1 MNMRTAF
8 DRMIVLALVAIVAGC
23 AHTVPDDCP
32 VHPKEP
38 AECPEIRS
46 ECFSLLFENIATNRI
61 ELCGQHGSSGSKEV
75 DELAVRD
82 AVREAIEGCG
92 RFGKEKPIE
101 KRDGGR
107 QIDVRIIEQQWH
119 SDGEKSRPTVYL
131 QIGVEVVTHIPLN
144 NFSGYYAS
152 RNIGR
157 GTALIYVSWGTPS
170 MCPIDGERYNDGV
183 ASAVQQALRDL
194 HPFPERMTMRG
205 DRPIAWKDIGS
216 LSDAKKVEERYTT
229 SVPPHLS
236 PLGGLVPDI
245 DIYKR
250 MKEIRLASVSFRP
263 PATLMDAVLFF
274 QSASVP
280 YDGSGEVILFAM
292 RPAKTD
298 EIYPPA
304 PELTAE
310 DISFY
315 DALKIV
321 VESANARFWIRGDGV
336 VVVEPKSWTCDDGCK
351 PGDAWLL
358 DEGSWPKTGDGESMG
373 VSQNLKEGN

>member
-38 AECPEIRS
+38 AEFPEIRS
-46 ECFSLLFENIATNRI
+46 ECFSLSLESIATNRI
-61 ELCGQHGSSGSKEV
+61 ELCGQHRFSGSKEV

-101 KRDGGR
+101 KRDGGL

-119 SDGEKSRPTVYL
+119 SDGKKYRPTIYL

-183 ASAVQQALRDL
+183 VSAVQQALRDL

>member
-1 MNMRTAF
+1 MKRVM
-8 DRMIVLALVAIVAGC
+8 MALGCAAVTMFAGC
-23 AHTVPDDCP
+23 MCDQMAVRDLQ
-32 VHPKEP
+32 PKEA

-46 ECFSLLFENIATNRI
+46 KCFSLSFENIATNRI
-61 ELCGQHGSSGSKEV
+61 ELCGQH
-75 DELAVRD
+75 R
-82 AVREAIEGCG
+82 
-92 RFGKEKPIE
+92 
-101 KRDGGR
+101 
-107 QIDVRIIEQQWH
+107 
-119 SDGEKSRPTVYL
+119 
-131 QIGVEVVTHIPLN
+131 
-144 NFSGYYAS
+144 
-152 RNIGR
+152 
-157 GTALIYVSWGTPS
+157 
-170 MCPIDGERYNDGV
+170 
-183 ASAVQQALRDL
+183 
-194 HPFPERMTMRG
+194 FPERMTMRG

-336 VVVEPKSWTCDDGCK
+336 VVVEPKSWICDDG
-351 PGDAWLL
+351 
-358 DEGSWPKTGDGESMG
+358 
-373 VSQNLKEGN
+373 

>member
-1 MNMRTAF
+1 
-8 DRMIVLALVAIVAGC
+8 
-23 AHTVPDDCP
+23 
-32 VHPKEP
+32 
-38 AECPEIRS
+38 
-46 ECFSLLFENIATNRI
+46 
-61 ELCGQHGSSGSKEV
+61 
-75 DELAVRD
+75 
-82 AVREAIEGCG
+82 
-92 RFGKEKPIE
+92 
-101 KRDGGR
+101 
-107 QIDVRIIEQQWH
+107 
-119 SDGEKSRPTVYL
+119 
-131 QIGVEVVTHIPLN
+131 
-144 NFSGYYAS
+144 
-152 RNIGR
+152 
-157 GTALIYVSWGTPS
+157 
-170 MCPIDGERYNDGV
+170 
-183 ASAVQQALRDL
+183 
-194 HPFPERMTMRG
+194 MRG

-373 VSQNLKEGN
+373 VSQNLKERN

>member
-1 MNMRTAF
+1 
-8 DRMIVLALVAIVAGC
+8 MIVLALVAIVAGC

-38 AECPEIRS
+38 AEFPEIRS
-46 ECFSLLFENIATNRI
+46 ECFSLSLESIATNRI
-61 ELCGQHGSSGSKEV
+61 ELCGQHRFSGSKEV

-119 SDGEKSRPTVYL
+119 SDGKKYRPTIYL

-183 ASAVQQALRDL
+183 VSAVQQALRDL

-250 MKEIRLASVSFRP
+250 VKEIRLASVSFRP

-321 VESANARFWIRGDGV
+321 VESANAKFWIRGDGV